1 MKEPRTRTQRATTLA
16 DTAGLSE
23 SIFGDFYLL
32 SPCWPRGRMTLPSV
46 VRGSQRAHGH
56 EGFARPFPALPTAS
70 PCPWRGRAQGP
81 LDLKQAEAGGLSPS
95 LPRADEQLMPLECGV
110 QAARGLSPKHYV
122 TSLSRVKSG
131 GTSSL
136 LGPQH
141 TPISS
146 LGVHPCPLEGRNG
159 GL

>member
-1 MKEPRTRTQRATTLA
+1 MHPQDEGAQDQNPESHHLGRHSWPEREHLWGFLPAQPLLATWE
-16 DTAGLSE
+16 DDPPISCAGQ
-23 SIFGDFYLL
+23 
-32 SPCWPRGRMTLPSV
+32 P
-46 VRGSQRAHGH
+46 

-81 LDLKQAEAGGLSPS
+81 LDLKQAEPGGLSPS